1 MKNSIGGACV
11 DAGAVAMIKKEIPN
25 HETKP
30 VTKRSTQTAC
40 NNRACSASKETNFDS
55 LLMRKMPRGAIHQS
69 MICNLCARRA
79 IVRSSWVTAFWVTA
93 FWIRECWANSV

>member
-30 VTKRSTQTAC
+30 VTKRSTQT
-40 NNRACSASKETNFDS
+40 
-55 LLMRKMPRGAIHQS
+55 
-69 MICNLCARRA
+69 
-79 IVRSSWVTAFWVTA
+79 
-93 FWIRECWANSV
+93 